1 MIYLIGHL
9 SLSIS
14 ATAVVDRG
22 PEAAVA
28 AAAGPAAEAGAGP
41 GLVEV
46 AAAGQDQGLVVRND
60 LALDLDPDLNQGPNP
75 SQSPLKNQL
84 KRIMRKIE
92 NFCKENLFCTSVH
105 RSQFGHLIV
114 YFVQELN
121 LS

>member
-9 SLSIS
+9 SLFIS
-14 ATAVVDRG
+14 ATAVVDQG
-22 PEAAVA
+22 PEAVVA
-28 AAAGPAAEAGAGP
+28 AAAGPAAEAGVGP

-46 AAAGQDQGLVVRND
+46 AAADQGQGLVVRND
-60 LALDLDPDLNQGPNP
+60 LDLGLGPDLNQGPNP
-75 SQSPLKNQL
+75 SQNPLKNQL

-92 NFCKENLFCTSVH
+92 NFFKEGLFCTSVH
-105 RSQFGHLIV
+105 RSQFGHLFV